1 MILYI
6 VYCIMFEFFE
16 HVEAFWF
23 GFEAFWFELKLIL
36 VLRLFGL
43 RPYVCFW
50 KYSGSAIVLNEDGSI
65 GVVQQHGRDGR
76 KSEEKEK

>member
-1 MILYI
+1 
-6 VYCIMFEFFE
+6 MFELFE

-43 RPYVCFW
+43 YCIMFDIVYV
-50 KYSGSAIVLNEDGSI
+50 
-65 GVVQQHGRDGR
+65 
-76 KSEEKEK
+76 

>member
-43 RPYVCFW
+43 YCIYLGCNNYAVFLCT
-50 KYSGSAIVLNEDGSI
+50 STLHV
-65 GVVQQHGRDGR
+65 
-76 KSEEKEK
+76 